1 MKFLKNISLLV
12 ILLSPLISGA
22 QNSETDQK
30 KVASVVSDLY
40 RAMVERDKGTLE
52 NLTAEDL
59 TYGHS
64 SGAIENKSEYIGAVM
79 SGPFEF
85 ISIDPADQ
93 TISISGEMSIVRHI
107 FNAKGMNNGNAVDVH
122 IGILMAFQK
131 QDGQWKLLA
140 RQAYK
145 L

>member
-1 MKFLKNISLLV
+1 MKFLTHFFLLV
-12 ILLSPLISGA
+12 ILLSPLISIA
-22 QNSETDQK
+22 QNSETDHK
-30 KVASVVSDLY
+30 KVESVVSDLY

-59 TYGHS
+59 SYGHS
-64 SGAIENKSEYIGAVM
+64 SGTIENKSEYIGAVL

-85 ISIDPADQ
+85 ISIYPADQ
-93 TISISGEMSIVRHI
+93 TITISGDMAIVRHI
-107 FNAKGMNNGNAVDVH
+107 FKAKGINDGNAVDVN
-122 IGILMAFQK
+122 IGVLMAFQK
-131 QDGQWKLLA
+131 QHGKWKLLA

>member
-1 MKFLKNISLLV
+1 MKFLTHFFLLV
-12 ILLSPLISGA
+12 ILLSPLISIA
-22 QNSETDQK
+22 QNSETDHK
-30 KVASVVSDLY
+30 KVESVVSDLY

-59 TYGHS
+59 SYGHS
-64 SGAIENKSEYIGAVM
+64 SGTIENKSEYIGAVL

-85 ISIDPADQ
+85 ISIDPTDQ
-93 TISISGEMSIVRHI
+93 TITISGDMAIVRHI

-122 IGILMAFQK
+122 IGVLMAFQK
-131 QDGQWKLLA
+131 QHGKWKLLA